1 MNIFNKVT
9 LRSLRKNKTRTLV
22 TIIGIILSTSLIC
35 AVSTSVSS
43 FMDYMRRCIIYDNGS
58 WHGSDDSADAA
69 KVKDVM
75 DSDEVDEI
83 TAARQI
89 GYAEIGS
96 ENTSKPYLY
105 ILGTDNKFTDL
116 MPVHLTS
123 GRLPENENEI
133 LLPDH
138 LLSNGGVKY
147 SAGDTLELDIGDRI
161 RDDFI
166 LGQSNPYYPP
176 GAKSDY
182 YDSESEY
189 EDENEEFVVREHRS
203 YTVVGTYERPNFE
216 DWYSPGYTALTVS
229 DEKEM
234 PEDALYN
241 LYFTIKKPKDL
252 YKFTEQHNISGSTNY
267 QLLACMGISRYSD
280 FTNVLYS
287 VAAIIIIL
295 IIFGSVSL
303 IYNAFAISVSERT
316 KQFGLLSSVGATK
329 KQLRRTVFF
338 EAGTVS
344 LLGIPAGILLGIAG
358 IGVTLSFI
366 SEKFASIAGMSSGN
380 VKMKLCISV
389 ASVVIAI
396 VVALATV
403 LISAWIPSKRATKI
417 SAVEAIRQNKDI
429 KDRKKPIKT
438 PKFIG
443 KLFGLPG
450 ILAHKYYK
458 RSKKKYRATVVSLF
472 MSIVLF
478 IPSSAF
484 TGYLM
489 DMAGNVFFTNGY
501 DISYTPNNHNAE
513 NFDPDAVLN
522 TLSNIESTD
531 HAAYYVHYNNKG
543 AIDDEYLTEDGKNY
557 FSGYDFVV
565 MELYFVNDEEFL
577 LLLDEYK
584 LDKDQFMNPDEPVCL
599 AWDTMTVFDPQ
610 KEKMVTVDFLKNDK
624 CRGTYS
630 MRRKIEGYY
639 YYSTDY
645 NTDPETGED
654 VVTCRYVMEDDPE
667 TFIDIPDEDAYID
680 INIRSEKTLDKRP
693 FFVNNSNCITFIYP
707 YSAIDKLRSDDDFYN
722 SDPDFKQ
729 IAVEHRDG
737 AVSIVDETDYYYKFS
752 YKIIAEDHAGCYASI
767 KDLTNNRLLPG
778 GDISDYA
785 EMAESDRNLVSIV
798 RVFSYGFIILISLIA
813 AANVFNTIS
822 TNINLR
828 RREFAMLRSIGM
840 TGRDFTK
847 MMNFECILYGVKS
860 LIYGLPVS
868 IVVTYLIYKGVNNG
882 FEMHFHLPW
891 KAIAIA
897 VSSVMI
903 VVFATMMYSMHKV
916 RKDNPVDTL
925 KNENI

>member
-43 FMDYMRRCIIYDNGS
+43 FMDYMKRCVIYDQGN

-75 DSDEVDEI
+75 NSDEIDEI

-105 ILGTDNKFTDL
+105 VLGTDNKFNDL

-123 GRLPENENEI
+123 GRLPANENEI

-138 LLSNGGVKY
+138 LFTNGGVKY

-166 LGQSNPYYPP
+166 LGQSNPYYSP
-176 GAKSDY
+176 SESNY
-182 YDSESEY
+182 YDSESED
-189 EDENEEFVVREHRS
+189 EDEVERFEIREHRS
-203 YTVVGTYERPNFE
+203 YTVVGTYERPGFE
-216 DWYSPGYTALTVS
+216 DWFAPGYTALTVS
-229 DEKEM
+229 KEN
-234 PEDALYN
+234 ELQDDAVYE
-241 LYFTIKKPKDL
+241 LYFSIKKPKDL
-252 YKFTEQHNISGSTNY
+252 YKFTEKHNINGSTNY

-280 FTNVLYS
+280 ITNMLYS

-366 SEKFASIAGMSSGN
+366 SEKFASIVGMSSGN

-389 ASVVIAI
+389 TSIAIAI

-429 KDRKKPIKT
+429 KDRKKPIRT

-489 DMAGNVFFTNGY
+489 GFAGNIFYTNGY
-501 DISYTPNNHNAE
+501 DISYNPYDHNAE
-513 NFDPDAVLN
+513 DFDRDAVLN

-531 HAAYYVHYNNKG
+531 HVAYSMRYSNIGN
-543 AIDDEYLTEDGKNY
+543 IDSEYLTNDGKKY
-557 FSGYDFVV
+557 YSDYETAV
-565 MELYFVNDEEFL
+565 MDLYFVNDEEFL

-584 LDKDQFMNPDEPVCL
+584 LDKDQFLNPDEPVCL
-599 AWDTMTVFDPQ
+599 GVDTTVAFDPQ
-610 KEKMVTVDFLKNDK
+610 KEKMVTVDFVKNDK
-624 CRGTYS
+624 CRGTFKI
-630 MRRKIEGYY
+630 RRKIEGYDY
-639 YYSTDY
+639 RSTDY
-645 NTDPETGED
+645 NTDPETGEE
-654 VVTCRYVMEDDPE
+654 VITHHYTNIDDPDNY
-667 TFIDIPDEDAYID
+667 IDIPDEDAYID
-680 INIRSEKTLDKRP
+680 INIKCEKILDKRP
-693 FFVNNSNCITFIYP
+693 FFAAGTSSLTFIYP
-707 YSAIDKLRSDDDFYN
+707 YSAIDKLRTDSEIYD
-722 SDPDFKQ
+722 SDPEFGH
-729 IAVEHRDG
+729 AVVEHKDG
-737 AVSIVDETDYYYKFS
+737 VVSMKNDTYYHGNLG
-752 YKIIAEDHAGCYASI
+752 YKIIAEDHKSCYASI
-767 KDLTNNRLLPG
+767 KDLTNNRILPN

-785 EMAESDRNLVSIV
+785 EMAESDRNMVTIIK
-798 RVFSYGFIILISLIA
+798 VFSYGFIILISLIA

-828 RREFAMLRSIGM
+828 RREFAMLKSIGM

-847 MMNFECILYGVKS
+847 MMNFECILYGAKS

-868 IVVTYLIYKGVNNG
+868 IGVTYLIYKAVNNG
-882 FEMHFHLPW
+882 YETVFHLPW